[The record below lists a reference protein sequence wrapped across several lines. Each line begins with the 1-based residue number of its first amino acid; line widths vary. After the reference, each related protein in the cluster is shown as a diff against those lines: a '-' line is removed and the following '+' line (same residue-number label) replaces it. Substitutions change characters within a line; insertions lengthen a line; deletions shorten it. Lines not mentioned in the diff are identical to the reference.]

1 MGHPIILGRI
11 NVHLYDALH
20 YFRGESNLWQTFLD
34 CCPYEQFDSWIPGC
48 YGKMTGLHSGRERI
62 QAMPILT
69 LAHGIP
75 LWFLVL
81 SLFLPRLSL
90 FVGWIHMW
98 WFFVPQPWAAVLWA
112 FLPRVLVLIF
122 IHAHQGFD
130 LWFWIH
136 LVTAVVVWLASGAS
150 HKRRRVRRR
159 VAH

>member
-1 MGHPIILGRI
+1 
-11 NVHLYDALH
+11 
-20 YFRGESNLWQTFLD
+20 
-34 CCPYEQFDSWIPGC
+34 
-48 YGKMTGLHSGRERI
+48 
-62 QAMPILT
+62 MPILT

-130 LWFWIH
+130 LWFW
-136 LVTAVVVWLASGAS
+136 VWASAMGVILWRGTLDATS
-150 HKRRRVRRR
+150 VRRR
-159 VAH
+159 FYRG